1 MYWASGRAAALDPRL
16 GGRGGRYEL
25 LGELLGE
32 LLARICAKAAG
43 RSGDRPGMALVQQ
56 LGEACR
62 PRPGGRSPLVRHA
75 ALVARRRIAIRIP
88 IEHAE
93 SPRPLRRLPGRKQ
106 ARSDARTVG
115 KAGVST
121 GKYRVSP

>member
-62 PRPGGRSPLVRHA
+62 PRPGGRSHLVRHA
-75 ALVARRRIAIRIP
+75 ALVARRRIAIRLTRS
-88 IEHAE
+88 AE
-93 SPRPLRRLPGRKQ
+93 RR
-106 ARSDARTVG
+106 VG
-115 KAGVST
+115 KECVST
-121 GKYRVSP
+121 CRSRWSPDH